1 MRDVVTVYMPHKK
14 TLTCMPQLGDGIDEM
29 VDGESEFSRSTVI
42 REAAKKHEN
51 GLNMTGGI
59 KV

>member
-1 MRDVVTVYMPHKK
+1 
-14 TLTCMPQLGDGIDEM
+14 MPQLGDGIDEM